1 MSRGK
6 RFWTEYC
13 LENDVQIKKMR
24 ALNDKDE
31 GVEME
36 R

>member
-1 MSRGK
+1 MSSGK

-13 LENDVQIKKMR
+13 LENDIKIKMR
-24 ALNDKDE
+24 ALNTKDE

-36 R
+36 K